1 VLVSSLSSGSAGGAR
16 LEHGLSVLVELQ
28 LGDDAVGWVD
38 ANVDGGAVDL
48 LSLGSLDVDDELL
61 SVDGLDSSG
70 GLSLVVTSDNHDLVI
85 LSDWER
91 SDVVLGS
98 EFLGKRSGHDLA
110 SKMGRSVEVS
120 ASLLSSGSR
129 DGCVK
134 LHFCLSRLVIC

>member
-16 LEHGLSVLVELQ
+16 LEHSLSVLVELQ

-61 SVDGLDSSG
+61 SVDGRDSSG
-70 GLSLVVTSDNHDLVI
+70 RLSLVVTSDNHDLVI

-91 SDVVLGS
+91 SDVVFGS
-98 EFLGKRSGHDLA
+98 EFLGKRSGHDL
-110 SKMGRSVEVS
+110 S
-120 ASLLSSGSR
+120 AS
-129 DGCVK
+129 
-134 LHFCLSRLVIC
+134 